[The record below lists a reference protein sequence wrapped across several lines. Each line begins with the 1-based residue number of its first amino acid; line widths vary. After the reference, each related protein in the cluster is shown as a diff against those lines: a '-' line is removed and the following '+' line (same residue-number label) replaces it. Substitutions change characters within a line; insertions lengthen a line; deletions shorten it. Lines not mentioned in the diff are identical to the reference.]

1 MTSGRAPAEWR
12 LTGQG
17 ESGDRLS
24 LSCPPPA
31 GLPLHCSAM
40 PAPTQGRLPSPCQAG
55 SPVPPLRRTHRS
67 HPPSASPPPAP
78 HTLPWGWRGEE
89 RREEQPNLVAGT
101 MGRPFPTCPRT
112 SFPAPGEATPETARS
127 FRQCPGPHSLPQ
139 IQGPWGGAEGQ
150 TEVGG
155 LPAPTPS
162 TASLEP
168 TSLRFPPA
176 LKIVL
181 ADASQVPLAT
191 SFWTGN
197 SVRSLEGSRSGL
209 PPHPHNSKLSSKE
222 AGSPSC
228 FSLGVL
234 PPVPQG
240 LRG

>member
-1 MTSGRAPAEWR
+1 MEADGPRGEWGQAQPVLSPTSRPASA
-12 LTGQG
+12 L
-17 ESGDRLS
+17 LS
-24 LSCPPPA
+24 D
-31 GLPLHCSAM
+31 
-40 PAPTQGRLPSPCQAG
+40 AG
-55 SPVPPLRRTHRS
+55 SDSRQAAFSLPGRESCSPTEAHPPLPTSVCFSPTSPTHLAKGVER
-67 HPPSASPPPAP
+67 
-78 HTLPWGWRGEE
+78 
-89 RREEQPNLVAGT
+89 RREEGGAAEPSRWDHGPSLPD
-101 MGRPFPTCPRT
+101 MPRT
-112 SFPAPGEATPETARS
+112 SFPAPGEATTETARS

-168 TSLRFPPA
+168 TSLRVPPA